1 MIEPASTLRVCPP
14 PNAAQSNWDGPY
26 KGSYWLGP
34 EIHFER
40 PVAWVKLRYA
50 AALAFLLLTSCGST
64 IQQSKTRAQIAAA
77 RAERSADHAGQ
88 AATQA
93 WRASIRV
100 GRLADDADE
109 QVRRANDA
117 VSKLEAPTIAH
128 GDLLVSPT
136 VGLPTR
142 WCLMGPP
149 IFQGCPD
156 CSESVEWHAPRSR
169 FWVGE
174 IFDSKRDCHT
184 ALQKF
189 HRRFL
194 RSGGKAL
201 PFRSFC
207 AACAN
212 GADDDAD

>member
-1 MIEPASTLRVCPP
+1 MVCTKVHIGPP
-14 PNAAQSNWDGPY
+14 E
-26 KGSYWLGP
+26 K
-34 EIHFER
+34 HFER
-40 PVAWVKLRYA
+40 RVAGLKLRYA
-50 AALAFLLLTSCGST
+50 AALALLAFTSCGPT
-64 IQQSKTRAQIAAA
+64 IQQSTTRAEIAAA
-77 RAERSADHAGQ
+77 RAERSADHAEQ

-93 WRASIRV
+93 WRASVRV
-100 GRLADDADE
+100 ERLADQADE
-109 QVRRANDA
+109 HVRRANDA
-117 VSKLEAPTIAH
+117 ESRLEAPTIAH
-128 GDLLVSPT
+128 GDLMVSPT

-149 IFQGCPD
+149 ILQGCPD

-189 HRRFL
+189 HRHFL
-194 RSGGKAL
+194 RAVGKTL

-207 AACAN
+207 SACAN

>member
-1 MIEPASTLRVCPP
+1 MVRTRVLI
-14 PNAAQSNWDGPY
+14 SR
-26 KGSYWLGP
+26 GP
-34 EIHFER
+34 EKHFER
-40 PVAWVKLRYA
+40 RFAGLKLRYA
-50 AALAFLLLTSCGST
+50 AALALLPLTSCGPT
-64 IQQSKTRAQIAAA
+64 IQQSTTQAEIAAA
-77 RAERSADHAGQ
+77 RSERSADHAEQ

-93 WRASIRV
+93 RRASVRV
-100 GRLADDADE
+100 ERLADEADDH
-109 QVRRANDA
+109 VRRANDA
-117 VSKLEAPTIAH
+117 VSRLEAPTIAH
-128 GDLLVSPT
+128 GDQLVSAT
-136 VGLPTR
+136 AGLPIR

-149 IFQGCPD
+149 ILQGSPD

-194 RSGGKAL
+194 RTGSEAL